1 MSVIYQQTFDVHRND
16 NKLNICLVSLD
27 KSILLFMDN
36 AGCHPEDLK
45 DKYTNICVVF
55 LPPNTI
61 SLLQPLDLGIIKSY
75 KMHYRKLLLIYISS
89 KIEKCTSTSELTNSV
104 HILQANDG

>member
-1 MSVIYQQTFDVHRND
+1 MSVIYQQTFDVHRNN
-16 NKLNICLVSLD
+16 NKLNTRLVSLL

-36 AGCHPEDLK
+36 AGCYHEDLK

-61 SLLQPLDLGIIKSY
+61 SLLQPLDLGIIKTF
-75 KMHYRKLLLIYISS
+75 KMHYRKLLLIYILS
-89 KIEKCTSTSELTNSV
+89 KIEKCTSASELANSV
-104 HILQANDG
+104 YILQVI